1 MIIAA
6 EVISDF
12 LFRQRWSAI
21 FFVSTYQPL
30 VSDFRFSQRF
40 SFSSAIFFS
49 SALISGYGYHY
60 QRWSALLIPI
70 THITADQR
78 WRKRKSLISSSDF
91 ISGDDRW
98 SAVMI
103 IGADQRWK
111 LAEGSHHHASWP
123 LISGFLFRPGWSFS
137 SALIVSANSAFLFYL
152 CQRWSALFFFCQR
165 WSAVIWASLSALISG
180 ATDNR

>member
-1 MIIAA
+1 M
-6 EVISDF
+6 ISDF
-12 LFRQRWSAI
+12 LFHQRWSET
-21 FFVSTYQPL
+21 FFVSAYQQL
-30 VSDFRFSQRF
+30 VSAFRFSQRF

-103 IGADQRWK
+103 IGAYQRWK

-137 SALIVSANSAFLFYL
+137 SALIVSADQCFSFLFV
-152 CQRWSALFFFCQR
+152 SALISSFLFRQR
-165 WSAVIWASLSALISG
+165 FSLLSALISG
-180 ATDNR
+180 YMGITVSAHQRCYR